1 MTKSEACALHD
12 GIGILKDERGYQTY
26 LIPCCKCGK
35 IIKRK
40 QYTSEKDYLCDY
52 CTLNLRE
59 RKKAKAQAELDKVRS
74 RKEQAF
80 DKAVERIRKQ
90 VRNFDS
96 YRKAVRIAETRAER
110 YGSIPE
116 AMVAIELLKLGYNI
130 IPQQK
135 IGRYKVDFAIPDQK
149 LVIEVDGELYHGC
162 EGEGK
167 REATIQISLGFAW
180 KIIHVPAEWI
190 EKDIRTLK
198 KVIEASTCNT
208 RGKNL

>member
-1 MTKSEACALHD
+1 MTLTVRQ
-12 GIGILKDERGYQTY
+12 L
-26 LIPCCKCGK
+26 
-35 IIKRK
+35 
-40 QYTSEKDYLCDY
+40 
-52 CTLNLRE
+52 
-59 RKKAKAQAELDKVRS
+59 ELQRP
-74 RKEQAF
+74 
-80 DKAVERIRKQ
+80 
-90 VRNFDS
+90 VRNGTAAF
-96 YRKAVRIAETRAER
+96 RKR
-110 YGSIPE
+110 
-116 AMVAIELLKLGYNI
+116 LLKLGYNI

-190 EKDIRTLK
+190 EKDIRKLK

>member
-12 GIGILKDERGYQTY
+12 GIDILKDERGYRTY

-35 IIKRK
+35 IIRRK

-52 CTLNLRE
+52 CTLNLKE
-59 RKKAKAQAELDKVRS
+59 KKKAKAQSELDKVRS

-90 VRNFDS
+90 VRNFDVYS
-96 YRKAVRIAETRAER
+96 KAIKIAETRAER

-135 IGRYKVDFAIPDQK
+135 VGRYKVDFAIPEQK
-149 LVIEVDGELYHGC
+149 LVIEVDGKLYHQG

-180 KIIHVPAEWI
+180 QIIHVPAELI
-190 EKDIRTLK
+190 EKDVRKLE
-198 KVIEASTCNT
+198 KVIEVSSCNT

>member
-1 MTKSEACALHD
+1 M
-12 GIGILKDERGYQTY
+12 
-26 LIPCCKCGK
+26 
-35 IIKRK
+35 
-40 QYTSEKDYLCDY
+40 
-52 CTLNLRE
+52 NLRE

-116 AMVAIELLKLGYNI
+116 AMVAIELLRLGYNI

-149 LVIEVDGELYHGC
+149 LVIEVDGELYHGR

-180 KIIHVPAEWI
+180 KIIYVPAEWI
-190 EKDIRTLK
+190 EKDIRKLK

>member
-12 GIGILKDERGYQTY
+12 GIDILQDERGYRTY
-26 LIPCCKCGK
+26 LIPCCKCGR

-40 QYTSEKDYLCDY
+40 QYTSEKDYFCDY
-52 CTLNLRE
+52 CTLNLKE
-59 RKKAKAQAELDKVRS
+59 RKKAKDQIELDKIRS

-90 VRNFDS
+90 VRNFDV
-96 YRKAVRIAETRAER
+96 YGKAIKIAETRAER

-116 AMVAIELLKLGYNI
+116 AMVAIELLRLGYHI

-135 IGRYKVDFAIPDQK
+135 VGRYKVDFAIPKQK
-149 LVIEVDGELYHGC
+149 LVIEVDGKLYHGK

-180 KIIHVPAEWI
+180 KIIHVPAELI
-190 EKDIRTLK
+190 ERDIQKLK
-198 KVIEASTCNT
+198 KVIVASTCNT
-208 RGKNL
+208 REKNL